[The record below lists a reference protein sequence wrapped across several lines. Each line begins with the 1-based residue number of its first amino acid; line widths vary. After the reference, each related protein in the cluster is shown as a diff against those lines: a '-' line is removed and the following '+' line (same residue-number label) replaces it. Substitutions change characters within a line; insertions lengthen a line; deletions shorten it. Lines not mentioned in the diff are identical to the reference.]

1 MDQKCDKMSVFKFI
15 EKHAYELLLN
25 LGHNQSLYYF
35 LSSCTNLMFK
45 KNLVPETRWN
55 VISQSD
61 WRILKFTVSLQQNNE
76 LAWFLACSKKN

>member
-1 MDQKCDKMSVFKFI
+1 MSRMDQKCDKMSVFKFI

-45 KNLVPETRWN
+45 KNLVPETR
-55 VISQSD
+55 
-61 WRILKFTVSLQQNNE
+61 
-76 LAWFLACSKKN
+76 